1 MPDYTVSNT
10 VASVGAGYGVNTN
23 TTDATVTVAA
33 TRATGS
39 NTIYY
44 VKAKVVAVATGTFGS
59 DVAAYERVACI
70 KNVAGTVTLQGS
82 VTAVATIESNA
93 AWDCT
98 IDVSGTN
105 IVVKVTGAAATAI
118 TWHVQVEAV
127 AVKTYITAYGNT

>member
-10 VASVGAGYGVNTN
+10 VAPAGAGYGVNTN

-33 TRATGS
+33 TRITSS

-59 DVAAYERVACI
+59 DVAVYERLACI

-82 VTAVATIESNA
+82 VTAIATIESNA

-98 IDVSGTN
+98 IGVSGTS
-105 IVVKVTGAAATAI
+105 IVVNVTGAAATAV
-118 TWHVQVEAV
+118 TWHVQLETIS
-127 AVKTYITAYGNT
+127 VKTYITAYGNV